1 MSETTS
7 HYGGI
12 DQGSTNLN
20 RERMINI
27 DVNSKRKQVFVK
39 EGSKEGS
46 VLDAN
51 DSLREEGTQR
61 KGSLMDDNSPKSAA
75 KGQNEKD
82 EFGFNTPAM
91 DDNTASVIVKYGTDR
106 GA

>member
-20 RERMINI
+20 ADKLVSIN
-27 DVNSKRKQVFVK
+27 VNSKRKQVYVK
-39 EGSKEGS
+39 EGSGAGS

-51 DSLREEGTQR
+51 DSLREDGTQH
-61 KGSLMDDNSPKSAA
+61 KGSLMDDNSPKGAV
-75 KGQNEKD
+75 KDEDQNE
-82 EFGFNTPAM
+82 GFNLNTPAM
-91 DDNTASVIVKYGTDR
+91 DEQTTSVIVKFADGST
-106 GA
+106 